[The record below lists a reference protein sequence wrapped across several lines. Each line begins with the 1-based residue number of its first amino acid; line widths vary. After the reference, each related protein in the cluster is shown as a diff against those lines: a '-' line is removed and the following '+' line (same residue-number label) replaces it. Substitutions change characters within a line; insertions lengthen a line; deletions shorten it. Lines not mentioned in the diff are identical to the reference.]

1 MNADR
6 GLSPSQRV
14 VWMCRALKNYVR
26 SPFLARRGDILH
38 NVPVKRIMTT
48 GLASPTRMYTENLI
62 SNFIPWKTI
71 TDELPNI
78 FICEF
83 GCGDLRYL
91 DALNELLG
99 EGNFKYIGI
108 EAPDFK
114 LGKAAEHKLSEKVK
128 FINYNLN
135 DGVPDGI
142 SECNVFLS
150 FSVLEH
156 IDNID
161 NFTQDYSSKV
171 NGKSFHYHSVPTFLS
186 VFNYLWHGCR
196 HFNVFERNKLLGKFN
211 YEKAGIVFYGGLVSL
226 LFHTSLITSLDLISK
241 LFVVRPRVRLVS
253 QSWSRELVLKAQPLD
268 DFTARIGIN
277 TFCLLFWKSN

>member
-6 GLSPSQRV
+6 GLSPTQRV
-14 VWMCRALKNYVR
+14 LWMYRALKSYVL
-26 SPFLARRGDILH
+26 SSFLVRRGDTLY
-38 NVPVKRIMTT
+38 NVPLKKVIFT

-62 SNFIPWKTI
+62 SNFIPWKKI
-71 TDELPNI
+71 TNELPNI

-91 DALNELLG
+91 DVLNELLG
-99 EGNFKYIGI
+99 EGNFRYIGI

-114 LGKAAEHKLSEKVK
+114 LGKEAVNKLSEKVK

-135 DGVPDGI
+135 DGVPECI
-142 SECNVFLS
+142 RECNVFLS

-161 NFTQDYSSKV
+161 NFTKNYSSRV
-171 NGKSFHYHSVPTFLS
+171 YGKSFHYHSVPTFLS

-196 HFNVFERNKLLGKFN
+196 HFNALERNKFLGKFN
-211 YEKAGIVFYGGLVSL
+211 YKKAGIVYYGGLVNL
-226 LFHTSLITSLDLISK
+226 LVHSILITSLDIISK
-241 LFVVRPRVRLVS
+241 LFVVRHRVRFVT

-277 TFCLLFWKSN
+277 TFCLIFWKSN